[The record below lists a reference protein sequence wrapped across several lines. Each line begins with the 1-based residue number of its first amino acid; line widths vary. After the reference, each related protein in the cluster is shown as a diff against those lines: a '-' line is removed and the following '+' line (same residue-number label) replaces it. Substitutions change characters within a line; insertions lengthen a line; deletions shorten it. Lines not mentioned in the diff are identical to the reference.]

1 LLQFFKNIF
10 IPNLTLIFLGV
21 LIIFASVLWD
31 LSFYQLLGNTLVLGI
46 CLFLAFFLL
55 KDLKSKKSNHWAWI
69 FLLPTASYLIFLEL
83 YSLVFVDL
91 NHKIAIL
98 LFVFLYFILF
108 KIVRNLILENKN
120 RKIADLNALKQE
132 LANVQYNVLKS
143 KNVIWFLKRCLQDAK
158 KLIAL
163 NDKKALE
170 FIDLLTI
177 LIRYLL
183 QSRDMVLVGL
193 KKETEMA
200 KTLQQLHF
208 IENNIP
214 INFIISIREEDL
226 ENYKVPPFVL
236 QILLDQIFLR
246 VPIIG
251 VTSLEIY
258 IENQVYLVFK
268 YYKRVKTKDLS
279 EEFKDLI
286 VDLQSRY
293 DAIGEYSSIQTI
305 VIQNQN
311 FIKIPLIK

>member
-1 LLQFFKNIF
+1 MIQFVKNIF
-10 IPNLTLIFLGV
+10 IPNLTLIFFGV
-21 LIIFASVLWD
+21 LIVFASIFWE
-31 LSFYQLLGNTLVLGI
+31 LSFYQLLGNTIVFGI
-46 CLFLAFFLL
+46 SLFLAFFLL
-55 KDLKSKKSNHWAWI
+55 SDLKSKKSNHWAWV
-69 FLLPTASYLIFLEL
+69 FLLPAANYFIFLEL
-83 YSLVFVDL
+83 YSLIFVDL

-108 KIVRNLILENKN
+108 KIVRNLIEINKK
-120 RKIADLNALKQE
+120 RKLAELNELKNQ

-163 NDKKALE
+163 NDKKALSY
-170 FIDLLTI
+170 IDLLTV

-183 QSRDMVLVGL
+183 QSRDMILVGL
-193 KKETEMA
+193 KKEIEMA
-200 KTLQQLHF
+200 NSLQQLHF

-214 INFIISIREEDL
+214 INFTISIQEEEL
-226 ENYKVPPFVL
+226 EKYKVPPFVL
-236 QILLDQIFLR
+236 QILLDQILLR

-268 YYKRVKTKDLS
+268 YYKKVKTKDLS
-279 EEFKDLI
+279 EEFRDLI
-286 VDLQSRY
+286 IDLQSRY
-293 DAIGEYSSIQTI
+293 DAIGEYSTIQTI

-311 FIKIPLIK
+311 FIKVPLIK